1 MRNWRKASEADGESW
16 QEELHDSCRLVLDV
30 IKAKGGRVK
39 ESSIVE
45 SLKAQGLKGSEINII
60 LFQLAELNIISLNE
74 TYLLLLLFPSSN
86 LATVGLLLA
95 ILCHNES

>member
-60 LFQLAELNIISLNE
+60 LFQLAELNIISLKRVKENCAYVLYA
-74 TYLLLLLFPSSN
+74 TLLK
-86 LATVGLLLA
+86 
-95 ILCHNES
+95 I